1 MSSEQEAYQLLEE
14 AEKKAKHKGWFGG
27 NKLDEASDL

>member
-1 MSSEQEAYQLLEE
+1 MDSEHEGYQLLEE

-27 NKLDEASDL
+27 NKLDEASEL